1 MNITLPYIPTFQPIT
16 GIIIDGI
23 TLQPLP
29 GVKISDKLNNTTI
42 TNLKGKFEF
51 KTPILENGNV
61 PKDFPLTINKKQYT
75 INTVIPY
82 SSTGDIKTNLG
93 IIKLFTIEY
102 SSTIASS
109 KENETTKSE
118 VDQYINQFKTSE
130 FLFQERLDKIK
141 LNLKSK
147 VIPLIY
153 NIAAQY
159 GISQLN
165 ALVEKYKGEL
175 TQEAINELKELITC
189 PPQEDINALI
199 LVKNK
204 LVKQLNISYNSIQK
218 SSKFLSLNDEIV
230 IGLDAAYKVL
240 KFLPVPTAIAGV
252 GIPIS
257 VVNNVQDAKDFLK
270 GLKGKLSS
278 TNTGITS
285 IINPLED
292 VLTKVISYL
301 NFIDKLTQ
309 ICSPNT
315 NSTQTQVS
323 VELTALTSQQSN
335 QQSPIVTNVNG
346 FDMGVETE
354 PTTNTLKRRRAIARN
369 AGGVIMLTGEWS
381 FSSIDQILIDELV
394 FYIQQNDLKAD

>member
-1 MNITLPYIPTFQPIT
+1 MNITLPYIPKFQPIK

-23 TLQPLP
+23 NLKPLP
-29 GVKISDKLNNTTI
+29 GVKISDKLNNNTL
-42 TNLKGKFEF
+42 TNLKGEF
-51 KTPILENGNV
+51 TFKIPILENGSV

-75 INTVIPY
+75 IDTIIPY
-82 SSTGDIKTNLG
+82 SSTGDNKTSLG

-109 KENETTKSE
+109 KENQTTKTE
-118 VDQYINQFKTSE
+118 VDQYVNQFRSPN
-130 FLFQERLDKIK
+130 FLFQERLDNIK

-159 GISQLN
+159 GVSQLN
-165 ALVEKYKGEL
+165 ILVEKYKGEL
-175 TQEAINELKELITC
+175 TQEATNELTGLITC
-189 PPQEDINALI
+189 PPQEDINTLI
-199 LVKNK
+199 SIKNK

-218 SSKFLSLNDEIV
+218 SSKLLSLNDEIV
-230 IGLDAAYKVL
+230 TGLDITYKVL
-240 KFLPVPTAIAGV
+240 KFLPVPTAVAGV

-257 VVNNVQDAKDFLK
+257 VVNNVQDAKEFLK

-278 TNTGITS
+278 TNAGITS

-292 VLTKVISYL
+292 TLVKVISYL

-309 ICSPNT
+309 ICSPDID
-315 NSTQTQVS
+315 STQTQIS
-323 VELTALTSQQSN
+323 IELTALTSQQSN

-346 FDMGVETE
+346 FEMGVETE

-394 FYIQQNDLKAD
+394 FYIQQNNLKAD

>member
-1 MNITLPYIPTFQPIT
+1 MDILSSHIPQFQPT
-16 GIIIDGI
+16 SGIIIDGI
-23 TLQPLP
+23 TLQPLS
-29 GVKISDKLNNTTI
+29 GVKITDKLNNSTQ
-42 TNLKGKFEF
+42 TNLKGEF
-51 KTPILENGNV
+51 QFQILILENGDI
-61 PKDFPLTINKKQYT
+61 PKNFPLTINKKQYT
-75 INTVIPY
+75 INNVIPY
-82 SSTGDIKTNLG
+82 SSTGDIKPNLG

-109 KENETTKSE
+109 KENETTKLE
-118 VDQYINQFKTSE
+118 IDQYINQFKTPE
-130 FLFQERLDKIK
+130 FLFQERLDKVK

-159 GISQLN
+159 GVSQLN
-165 ALVEKYKGEL
+165 VLVEKYKGEL
-175 TQEAINELKELITC
+175 TQEATNELTELITC

-199 LVKNK
+199 SIKNK

-218 SSKFLSLNDEIV
+218 SSKLLSINDDIV
-230 IGLDAAYKVL
+230 TGLDATYKIL

-257 VVNNVQDAKDFLK
+257 VVNNVQDAKDFLIV
-270 GLKGKLSS
+270 LKEKLNS

-285 IINPLED
+285 VINPLED
-292 VLTKVISYL
+292 ILTKVISYL

-309 ICSPNT
+309 ICSPDI

-323 VELTALTSQQSN
+323 AELTALTSQQSN

-346 FDMGVETE
+346 FEMGVETE
-354 PTTNTLKRRRAIARN
+354 STTNILKRRRAIARN
-369 AGGVIMLTGEWS
+369 KGGVIMLKGEWS
-381 FSSIDQILIDELV
+381 FSSIDQILVDELV
-394 FYIQQNDLKAD
+394 FYIQQNNLKAD

>member
-1 MNITLPYIPTFQPIT
+1 MNITLPYIPTFQPIK

-23 TLQPLP
+23 TLQPIP
-29 GVKISDKLNNTTI
+29 GVKISDKLNNNTL
-42 TNLKGKFEF
+42 TNLKGEFTF
-51 KTPILENGNV
+51 KTPILENGSI

-82 SSTGDIKTNLG
+82 SSTGDIKSNLG
-93 IIKLFTIEY
+93 IIQLFTIEY

-118 VDQYINQFKTSE
+118 VDQYINQFKTPD

-159 GISQLN
+159 GVSQLN
-165 ALVEKYKGEL
+165 VLVEKYKGEL
-175 TQEAINELKELITC
+175 TQEAINELTELITC
-189 PPQEDINALI
+189 PPQEDVNALI

-230 IGLDAAYKVL
+230 IGLDVAYKVL

-309 ICSPNT
+309 ICSPDT

-346 FDMGVETE
+346 FEMGVETE

-369 AGGVIMLTGEWS
+369 AGGVIMLAGEWS

-394 FYIQQNDLKAD
+394 FYIQQNNLKAD

>member
-1 MNITLPYIPTFQPIT
+1 MNITLPYIPTFQPIK

-23 TLQPLP
+23 TLQPIP
-29 GVKISDKLNNTTI
+29 GVKISDKLNNNTL
-42 TNLKGKFEF
+42 TNLKGEFTF
-51 KTPILENGNV
+51 KTPILENGSV

-82 SSTGDIKTNLG
+82 SSTGDIKSNLR
-93 IIKLFTIEY
+93 IIQLFTIEY

-118 VDQYINQFKTSE
+118 VDQYINQFKTPD

-159 GISQLN
+159 GVSQLN
-165 ALVEKYKGEL
+165 VLVEKYKGEL
-175 TQEAINELKELITC
+175 TQEAINELTELITC

-230 IGLDAAYKVL
+230 IGLDVAYKVL

-292 VLTKVISYL
+292 VLTKVILYL

-309 ICSPNT
+309 ICSPDT

>member
-1 MNITLPYIPTFQPIT
+1 MNITLPYIPKFQPIK
-16 GIIIDGI
+16 GIIVDGI
-23 TLQPLP
+23 TLKPLP
-29 GVKISDKLNNTTI
+29 GVKISDKLNNNTL
-42 TNLKGKFEF
+42 TNLKGEFEF
-51 KTPILENGNV
+51 KTPILENGSV

-75 INTVIPY
+75 INTIIPY

-93 IIKLFTIEY
+93 IIELFTIEY
-102 SSTIASS
+102 SSTIAVS

-118 VDQYINQFKTSE
+118 VDQYINQFKTSD
-130 FLFQERLDKIK
+130 FLFQERLYKIK

-159 GISQLN
+159 GVSQLN
-165 ALVEKYKGEL
+165 ILIEKYKGEL
-175 TQEAINELKELITC
+175 TQEAINELKEIITC

-218 SSKFLSLNDEIV
+218 SSKLLSLNDEIV
-230 IGLDAAYKVL
+230 TGLDITYKVL
-240 KFLPVPTAIAGV
+240 KFLPVPTAVAGV

-285 IINPLED
+285 VINPLED
-292 VLTKVISYL
+292 TLTKVISYL

-309 ICSPNT
+309 ICSPDI

-346 FDMGVETE
+346 FEMGVETE
-354 PTTNTLKRRRAIARN
+354 PTTNILKRRRAIARN

-394 FYIQQNDLKAD
+394 FYIQQNNLKAD

>member
-1 MNITLPYIPTFQPIT
+1 MNITLPYIPTFQPIK

-23 TLQPLP
+23 TLQPIP
-29 GVKISDKLNNTTI
+29 GVKISDKLNNNTL
-42 TNLKGKFEF
+42 TNLKGEFTF
-51 KTPILENGNV
+51 KTPILENGSI

-82 SSTGDIKTNLG
+82 SSTGDIKSNLG
-93 IIKLFTIEY
+93 IIQLFTIEY

-118 VDQYINQFKTSE
+118 VDQYINQFKTPD

-159 GISQLN
+159 GVSQLN
-165 ALVEKYKGEL
+165 VLVEKYKGEL
-175 TQEAINELKELITC
+175 TQEAINELTELITC

-230 IGLDAAYKVL
+230 IGLDVAYKVL

-309 ICSPNT
+309 ICSPDT

>member
-1 MNITLPYIPTFQPIT
+1 MNITLPYIPKFQLIK
-16 GIIIDGI
+16 GIIIDGNNQQ
-23 TLQPLP
+23 LLS
-29 GVKISDKLNNTTI
+29 GVKISDKLNNTTL
-42 TNLKGKFEF
+42 TNLKGEFEF
-51 KTPILENGNV
+51 KTPILENGSV
-61 PKDFPLTINKKQYT
+61 PKDFPLTINKKKYT
-75 INTVIPY
+75 INTIIPY

-93 IIKLFTIEY
+93 IIELFTIEY

-118 VDQYINQFKTSE
+118 VDQYINQFKTPE
-130 FLFQERLDKIK
+130 FLFQERLDKVK

-159 GISQLN
+159 GVSQLN
-165 ALVEKYKGEL
+165 ILVEKYKGEL
-175 TQEAINELKELITC
+175 TQEAINELKEIITC

-199 LVKNK
+199 LIKNK

-218 SSKFLSLNDEIV
+218 SSKLLSINDEIV

-285 IINPLED
+285 VIDPLED
-292 VLTKVISYL
+292 ILTKVISYL

-309 ICSPNT
+309 ICSPDI

-323 VELTALTSQQSN
+323 AELTALTSQQSN

-346 FDMGVETE
+346 FEMGVETE
-354 PTTNTLKRRRAIARN
+354 STTNTLKRRRAIARN
-369 AGGVIMLTGEWS
+369 KGGVIMLKGEWS
-381 FSSIDQILIDELV
+381 FSSINQILIDELV
-394 FYIQQNDLKAD
+394 FYIQQNNLKAD

>member
-118 VDQYINQFKTSE
+118 VDQYVNQFKTPE

-159 GISQLN
+159 GVSQLN

-199 LVKNK
+199 SIKNK
-204 LVKQLNISYNSIQK
+204 LVKQLNISYTSIQK
-218 SSKFLSLNDEIV
+218 SSKLLSINDEIV
-230 IGLDAAYKVL
+230 LGLDVAYKVL

-285 IINPLED
+285 VINPLED
-292 VLTKVISYL
+292 ILAKVISYL

-309 ICSPNT
+309 ICSPDI

-323 VELTALTSQQSN
+323 AELTALTSQQSN

-346 FDMGVETE
+346 FEMGVETE